1 MSSNRM
7 QLQDRPLQL
16 TIGAEALSRIRA
28 AIYESGTNTWQSPTS
43 LAAHLGFTGDD
54 RRIAFALWAL
64 FGIDAAS
71 RMPCI
76 DWDDQGP
83 LFDEC
88 ATGEALEWREVNV
101 SAFADQASAESEV
114 ERVMATVHDVQ
125 ILHCLLYC
133 ASGNG
138 GFYFADVYPVV
149 DALGAHLSETT
160 LFGWTQ
166 IFLDNEEVD
175 NGTDSWPVAG
185 LLLRVASPS

>member
-16 TIGAEALSRIRA
+16 VIGAEALGRIRT

-43 LAAHLGFTGDD
+43 LAAQLGFTGDD

-64 FGIDAAS
+64 FGVDAAS

-76 DWDDQGP
+76 DWGDHGP

-88 ATGEALEWREVNV
+88 ATGEAVEWREVNV
-101 SAFADQASAESEV
+101 AAFADEASAVSEV
-114 ERVMATVHDVQ
+114 ARVMATVHDVQ

-138 GFYFADVYPVV
+138 GFDFDDVYDVV
-149 DALGAHLSETT
+149 DALGAHLPEST
-160 LFGWTQ
+160 LLGWTQ

-175 NGTDSWPVAG
+175 NGTESWPVAG